1 MFFPAVYK
9 WQRGESMPTL
19 DNIVELASV
28 LEVDLEDLV
37 QTKEMDDVARF
48 SIILGVYCFTPQG
61 GLS

>member
-1 MFFPAVYK
+1 
-9 WQRGESMPTL
+9 MPTL
-19 DNIVELASV
+19 DNIVELASI

-48 SIILGVYCFTPQG
+48 SIKLGVYCFTPQG